1 MLNGGFYYYYYYYYY
16 FRKVDTSKGQVTSTR
31 ARGPTTAQLDYCDG
45 PNKENQ
51 RHSRI
56 KKRSCA

>member
-1 MLNGGFYYYYYYYYY
+1 MGVLLLLLFF
-16 FRKVDTSKGQVTSTR
+16 FRKVDTSKSQVTSTR

-51 RHSRI
+51 RQPNK

>member
-1 MLNGGFYYYYYYYYY
+1 MGVLLLLLFF
-16 FRKVDTSKGQVTSTR
+16 FRKVDTSKSQVTSTR